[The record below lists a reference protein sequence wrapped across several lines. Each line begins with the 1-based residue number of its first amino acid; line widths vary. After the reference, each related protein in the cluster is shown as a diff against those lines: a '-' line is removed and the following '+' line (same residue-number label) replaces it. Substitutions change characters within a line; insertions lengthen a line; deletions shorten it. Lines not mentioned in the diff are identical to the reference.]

1 MPIIESLKDFEII
14 DRFNNKWICSIYKNV
29 SYQEAPSFMRLR
41 CSAYNYNRI
50 METNNDAYTLL
61 RLLRY
66 ITIYLDELQYV
77 SHDTKSLAD
86 VSPLPKN

>member
-1 MPIIESLKDFEII
+1 
-14 DRFNNKWICSIYKNV
+14 
-29 SYQEAPSFMRLR
+29 MRLR